1 MIRPKFGVDKVLRS
15 TSIFMFPALSRV
27 FFERGTAA
35 FRGFSVSS
43 YEQFIDKECIS
54 KALNKKPNE
63 HYHIFSTRVGNRS
76 TGDV

>member
-1 MIRPKFGVDKVLRS
+1 MMGPEFGVDKALRG
-15 TSIFMFPALSRV
+15 TSIFMFPTLSRV
-27 FFERGTAA
+27 FSKRGTVI

-63 HYHIFSTRVGNRS
+63 LYHIFSTRVGNRS
-76 TGDV
+76 SGDA

>member
-1 MIRPKFGVDKVLRS
+1 
-15 TSIFMFPALSRV
+15 MFPILSRV
-27 FFERGTAA
+27 FFKRETVV

-63 HYHIFSTRVGNRS
+63 HYHIFSTRVRNRPS
-76 TGDV
+76 GDA